1 VSRRFSATRCDE
13 RNALCLC
20 ARCHHHYTDRPVEFG
35 VFVIGMMGSTEYAAL
50 NARAQRVK
58 KMDWQAEV
66 ERLRARLAE
75 LEPA

>member
-1 VSRRFSATRCDE
+1 
-13 RNALCLC
+13 
-20 ARCHHHYTDRPVEFG
+20 VEFG

-58 KMDWQAEV
+58 KQDWHAEC
-66 ERLRARLAE
+66 ERLRVRLAE